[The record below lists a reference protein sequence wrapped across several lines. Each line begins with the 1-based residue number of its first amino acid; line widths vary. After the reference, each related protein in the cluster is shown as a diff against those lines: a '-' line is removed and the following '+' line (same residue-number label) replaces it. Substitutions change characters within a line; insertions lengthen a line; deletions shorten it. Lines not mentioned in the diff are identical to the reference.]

1 MGIPEQVEIRNSGT
15 SSTDKVPYI
24 GAISNVNLGTF
35 GVTSSY
41 SGFSTIPAPSAVSRL
56 TWNDVDG
63 TLDLGLKGG
72 NVTLQIGQEQVLRVV
87 NKSPVDL
94 LASEYK
100 CVFVSGAQGLRLS
113 IDLSSSTSEFISNKT
128 IGVVTEDISKNGE
141 GFVTT
146 SGMIRGVNTTG
157 DLQGEDWTAGDI
169 LYLSSTVDGGLTNIL
184 PIEPNVVVLV
194 GYVIVSNASNGSI
207 FIKVFTV
214 PSLDKLNDV
223 KITSPLNDQA
233 LRYIDGLWINAK
245 NKLSV
250 NTLSITHSN
259 TTTSLTSVSDINST
273 LETGVYNFKYMIR
286 YNSELADTGIR
297 LSVNYTGDTSF
308 FVANVVWVDTSAT
321 DVTKNANQSNISG
334 GVMGAFSTRSK
345 STTGWGTTLS
355 VDVANSDMLITIEG
369 TFESTTVG
377 NIELWHG
384 SEVASTSSVLPG
396 TNLVITKTD

>member
-1 MGIPEQVEIRNSGT
+1 MVRS
-15 SSTDKVPYI
+15 
-24 GAISNVNLGTF
+24 
-35 GVTSSY
+35 
-41 SGFSTIPAPSAVSRL
+41 
-56 TWNDVDG
+56 
-63 TLDLGLKGG
+63 
-72 NVTLQIGQEQVLRVV
+72 
-87 NKSPVDL
+87 
-94 LASEYK
+94 
-100 CVFVSGAQGLRLS
+100 
-113 IDLSSSTSEFISNKT
+113 
-128 IGVVTEDISKNGE
+128 
-141 GFVTT
+141 
-146 SGMIRGVNTTG
+146 VNTTG
-157 DLQGEDWTAGDI
+157 DLQGETWLAGDI
-169 LYLSSTVDGGLTNIL
+169 LYLSSIVDGGLTNIL

-233 LRYIDGLWINAK
+233 LRYIDGLWVNAK
-245 NKLSV
+245 NKLSA

-259 TTTSLTSVSDINST
+259 TTTSLTSVSDINRT
-273 LETGVYNFKYMIR
+273 LETGVYSFKYMIR

-334 GVMGAFSTRSK
+334 GVMGAFSARSK

-384 SEVASTSSVLPG
+384 SELAATSSVLPG
-396 TNLVITKTD
+396 TNLVITKTN